1 LIFFHRFELFLLVNN
16 RELVKTDPNIFA
28 REFSGEILGLVGN
41 VASITDFFYAYF
53 NTLIADV

>member
-1 LIFFHRFELFLLVNN
+1 LFLLVNN

-41 VASITDFFYAYF
+41 VASIADFFYAYF
-53 NTLIADV
+53 NTLITDD